1 MYLKTLG
8 YFFTDEIHIRIDK
21 TGLSHSPVR
30 KKVKFMAYKKVE
42 KLFYTMESSLKTIAI
57 KCYAEQLG
65 LPSDATPQQI
75 IRKLKEVIPNI
86 DSTKYQVFAIC
97 HYRDTNKDNIW
108 HPSTEKAHVHIWA
121 RVKGKNAIKL
131 RSWLNLLHVTYRE
144 CVDDDLFRNHGVES
158 CRHFDVCAMYSTHD
172 TDDAIADGK
181 AHYEL
186 EEVIMNM
193 SMDEFKN
200 IRAGYI
206 SGLSGSGKVDLKTR
220 TELSSVAFKMGYE
233 LKGWT
238 AFYSILSEAQKEC
251 SAGMKVWKEE
261 YKLGTTAR
269 YTENKYVNRLS
280 IYIQGKAGIGK
291 SFYSDSLPGVLAVD
305 GGDTGKFDD
314 LTEAHKGISIS
325 DYHTKN
331 LLNLADNKMC
341 HVYKRNKDNP
351 LFCGDLFVVTGND
364 SFEDWVIQ
372 CNGGHKPTNFDAY
385 ESRFYVCHV
394 DAEGKLIC
402 DHPSKRGTEAEQQ
415 DRLNR
420 FLDFKK
426 GFEASLKEYAE
437 IKKSSAPVDY
447 SAILE
452 ETDVKEKTD
461 IEKEC
466 LERENT
472 ELKEQVKEAEKRIIE
487 AHDDVAKELLSLP
500 LVDIVFLQQNGYS
513 EAMPFMPSGEGKT
526 LKYEIV

>member
-1 MYLKTLG
+1 MYLYKQ
-8 YFFTDEIHIRIDK
+8 
-21 TGLSHSPVR
+21 TGLPLIPPLERH
-30 KKVKFMAYKKVE
+30 KTMKNKEVK
-42 KLFYTMESSLKTIAI
+42 KLFYTMESSLRNISV

-65 LPSDATPQQI
+65 LPADATPIQI
-75 IRKLKEVIPNI
+75 VRKLAKIIPQI
-86 DSTKYQVFAIC
+86 DSERYQVFAIC
-97 HYRDTNKDNIW
+97 HCRDTNKDDIW
-108 HPSTEKAHVHIWA
+108 DPSVEKPHVHIWA
-121 RVKGKNAIKL
+121 RVKKGNSQKV
-131 RSWLNLLHVTYRE
+131 RTWLNLFHVKYRKGL
-144 CVDDDLFRNHGVES
+144 DDSLFANHGVEGIDKDL
-158 CRHFDVCAMYSTHD
+158 CNCAMYATHD
-172 TDDAIADGK
+172 TDKAIKDGK

-291 SFYSDSLPGVLAVD
+291 SYYSDSLPGVLAVD

-314 LTEAHKGISIS
+314 LTEAHRGISIS

-341 HVYKRNKDNP
+341 HVYRRNKDNP

-372 CNGGHKPTNFDAY
+372 CNGGHKPNNYDAY
-385 ESRFYVCHV
+385 ESRFYICHV

-420 FLDFKK
+420 FLEFKK
-426 GFEASLKEYAE
+426 GFEASLKKFADMN
-437 IKKSSAPVDY
+437 KNSQSVDY
-447 SAILE
+447 SCILE
-452 ETDVKEKTD
+452 ETEVKDKVDV
-461 IEKEC
+461 EKEGLKRKVTD
-466 LERENT
+466 LEGQ
-472 ELKEQVKEAEKRIIE
+472 LKEAEKRIIE
-487 AHDDVAKELLSLP
+487 VSDDTAKEILSLP
-500 LVDIVFLQQNGYS
+500 LIDIKFLQDNKLSYPV
-513 EAMPFMPSGEGKT
+513 PFMPSDDGKS
-526 LKYEIV
+526 LKWEIV

>member
-1 MYLKTLG
+1 
-8 YFFTDEIHIRIDK
+8 
-21 TGLSHSPVR
+21 
-30 KKVKFMAYKKVE
+30 
-42 KLFYTMESSLKTIAI
+42 MESSLRTISV

-65 LPSDATPQQI
+65 LPANATPIQI
-75 IRKLKEVIPNI
+75 VRKLVKIIPKIDKE
-86 DSTKYQVFAIC
+86 KYQVFAIC
-97 HYRDTNKDNIW
+97 HCRDTNKDDIW
-108 HPSTEKAHVHIWA
+108 HPSIEKPHVHIWA
-121 RVKGKNAIKL
+121 RIKKGNPQKV
-131 RSWLNLLHVTYRE
+131 RTWLNLFHVKYRE
-144 CVDDDLFRNHGVES
+144 GLDDNLFANHGVENCDIVKS
-158 CRHFDVCAMYSTHD
+158 AMYSTHD
-172 TDDAIADGK
+172 TDKAIADGK

-186 EEVIMNM
+186 EEVIMNI

-269 YTENKYVNRLS
+269 YTENKYINRLS
-280 IYIQGKAGIGK
+280 IYIQGSAGIGK

-341 HVYKRNKDNP
+341 HVYRRNKDNP
-351 LFCGDLFVVTGND
+351 LFCGNLFVVTGND

-372 CNGGHKPTNFDAY
+372 CNGGHKPNNYDAY
-385 ESRFYVCHV
+385 ESRFYICHV

-420 FLDFKK
+420 FLEFKK
-426 GFEASLKEYAE
+426 GFEASLKQYADM
-437 IKKSSAPVDY
+437 KASAVPVDY
-447 SAILE
+447 SAILN
-452 ETDVKEKTD
+452 
-461 IEKEC
+461 EKEQTKTEADIKIER
-466 LERENT
+466 LEEDN
-472 ELKEQVKEAEKRIIE
+472 
-487 AHDDVAKELLSLP
+487 KELNRQLSNAEDSIVDATINGERRILEMP
-500 LVDIVFLQQNGYS
+500 IVDILFLQKQYNKGELYCQINGNSCYLP
-513 EAMPFMPSGEGKT
+513 EFDDMPSKQGKT